1 MEKVFLE
8 ISQNSQENPCVGLR
22 PGTLLKKRLW
32 HRCFPVNFAKFLKAP
47 FIIERLWWLHS
58 PSGVNQILK
67 KNYIPII
74 FGMTPVAR
82 QIPSNRLLKI
92 SLRSNMPPI
101 KIEKIIIRV
110 IIIRVKK

>member
-32 HRCFPVNFAKFLKAP
+32 HMCFPVKAP

-110 IIIRVKK
+110 KR